1 MRIATLRAP
10 AAPVTSASP
19 IVIMTASTLPA
30 EKASIEGEY
39 SNHSNSVSTPA
50 SLNHPFWMAISYADQ
65 PGQSLNAMR
74 SGGLAGAAD
83 AAAEGV
89 ADAAAAVACS
99 DFLSQ
104 PRAPNPNKA
113 TAASTRVNDDGQLSM
128 LNLLTVPC
136 RILAARSAKT
146 SIRGRQ
152 ARR

>member
-65 PGQSLNAMR
+65 PGQSLKAMR
-74 SGGLAGAAD
+74 SGGLAGP
-83 AAAEGV
+83 AEVAGDGV
-89 ADAAAAVACS
+89 AEPAAAAGACS

-104 PRAPNPNKA
+104 PRAPNPSKA
-113 TAASTRVNDDGQLSM
+113 TATSTRENDPGKWAAVDDEGRFSM
-128 LNLLTVPC
+128 LHLLAMTPS
-136 RILAARSAKT
+136 R
-146 SIRGRQ
+146 
-152 ARR
+152 